1 MNADLRPL
9 GWARAAIGALILL
22 RTTPLLAPL
31 DIWFL
36 RDAYPFL
43 GWPST
48 AWSLAWLPGH
58 VIQALCI
65 ARTLAAFLFAL
76 GVWTRPA
83 GVGCAAAGYLVAAQQ
98 PFAFHFTIHLLYQSA
113 LLLGFADSGCAFA
126 LRSTPPR
133 SPRSSYGLLRLFVVS
148 IYAWAG
154 LFKLRP
160 DWLDG
165 RTLALYQ
172 RAGGIQGSLADALLA
187 TDGARAGAATCVAA
201 FELVIGPL
209 LLWRRTRRFALP
221 IAFLFHVTL
230 EVTAHPDLLGWG
242 MMALLLCFLPERGVR
257 TA

>member
-1 MNADLRPL
+1 MNVDLRPL

-36 RDAYPFL
+36 RDAHPLL
-43 GWPST
+43 GWPTT
-48 AWSLAWLPGH
+48 AWSFAWLPAPA
-58 VIQALCI
+58 IQTLCV
-65 ARTLAAFLFAL
+65 ARTLAALLFAL
-76 GVWTRPA
+76 GFWTRAA
-83 GVGCAAAGYLVAAQQ
+83 GVGCATAGYLVAAQQ
-98 PFAFHFTIHLLYQSA
+98 PLAFHFTIHLLYQSA
-113 LLLGFADSGCAFA
+113 LLLGFVDSGCAFA
-126 LRSTPPR
+126 VRPAPPR
-133 SPRSSYGLLRLFVVS
+133 SPQSSYGLLRLFIVS

-172 RAGGIQGSLADALLA
+172 RAGGLEGSLTATLLT
-187 TDGARAGAATCVAA
+187 TDGARAAAATCVAA
-201 FELVIGPL
+201 FELIIGPL
-209 LLWRRTRRFALP
+209 LLWRRTRGLALP
-221 IAFLFHVTL
+221 MAFLFHLTL

-242 MMALLLCFLPERGVR
+242 MMALLLCFLPERDVR